1 MILNKVIPT
10 IGLSLFGLMTI
21 PSVAQNKPNFVVILL
36 DDMGYG
42 DLSSTGSRGYKT
54 PNIDKMANNGVRF
67 TNFYVAQAVCGA
79 SRAGLLTGCYPNRI
93 GISGAPMPH
102 SPIGISSKEETIAD
116 VLKKV
121 GYSTAM
127 FGKWHLGDSKNFLP
141 THHGFDEYFGIP
153 YSHDMWPNHPQIKT
167 FPDLPL
173 IEGDSVVELNPDH
186 SQFTKRFTERAVN
199 FINKNKRKPF
209 FLYLAHP
216 MPHVPLSASD
226 KFKGKSKQG
235 LYGDVMME
243 LDWSVGEI
251 LSTLQRNGIDKNTLV
266 IFTSDN
272 GPWLNYGNHAGSTSG
287 LREGKGTS
295 WEGGQRVPCIMH
307 WPGVISPG
315 LICNNLASTIDILPT
330 FAQLS
335 NAKLPE
341 NKIDGISI
349 LPLLRNEANANPR
362 SNFYYYYQKN
372 SLEAVTDGEWKLVFP
387 HKFRSYENNL
397 PGNDGNPGNV
407 SEQSVALMLFDLRR
421 DPGERYNVLEL
432 YPDVVKRLNKIADE
446 ARIDLGDDLQ
456 QVEGKNRR
464 SPGQINN

>member
-1 MILNKVIPT
+1 
-10 IGLSLFGLMTI
+10 MTI